1 MNLAASPAG
10 IPRKIVMFAFDGAEL
25 LDVAG
30 PLEAFATASALIGG
44 PVPGYTVE
52 IASERRGMIRSA
64 SGLTIEAVSDFG
76 AVRGVDTLLVAG
88 GASVVRACAQP
99 QLVCMLKQQAG
110 RARRVGSVC
119 TGAMLLAEAG
129 LLDGRRAVTHWN
141 WCDRLA
147 RGYPAVRVERAPIYI
162 ADGHVWTSAGVTA
175 GIDLALA
182 MIEDDF
188 GAPLALRVARELVM
202 FLRRP
207 GGQSQF
213 GVDTGQP
220 NPGRDET
227 MRRLQALIIDQPD
240 ADLSV
245 EALARHAAMSPRNFA
260 RVFKRETGSP
270 PAEYVERARLAHAR
284 HLLESTGAT
293 VGAIAASSGFRS
305 ADVMRRAFLRY
316 LQATPTDYRER
327 FAASGDARRAAA
339 PPTFNHP

>member
-1 MNLAASPAG
+1 MNPAASAAG
-10 IPRKIVMFAFDGAEL
+10 ITRKIVMFAFDGVEL

-52 IASERRGMIRSA
+52 IASEERGMIRSA
-64 SGLTIEAVSDFG
+64 SGLTIEAASDFG
-76 AVRGVDTLLVAG
+76 AVRGVDTLLIAG
-88 GASVVRACAQP
+88 GASVVRACARP
-99 QLVCMLKQQAG
+99 QLVGVLKEQAG

-119 TGAMLLAEAG
+119 TGAMLRAEAG

-162 ADGHVWTSAGVTA
+162 ADGPVWTSAGVTA

-188 GAPLALRVARELVM
+188 GAPVALRVARELVM

-213 GVDTGQP
+213 GVDTAQP
-220 NPGRDET
+220 RPGRDET
-227 MRRLQALIIDQPD
+227 MRRLQAIIVDQPD

-245 EALARHAAMSPRNFA
+245 EALARHAAMSPRHFA

-284 HLLESTGAT
+284 SLLENTGST
-293 VGAIAASSGFRS
+293 VGAIAESCGFRS

-316 LQATPTDYRER
+316 LQAHPRYEGGGY
-327 FAASGDARRAAA
+327 AAGGDRRRAAA
-339 PPTFNHP
+339 PPPF